1 MRSIA
6 TADPKKLLAALPGRL
21 REALTSGRRR
31 AARARKSLEFLLR
44 ESSLVADLAAEV
56 DIPDAELA
64 GLEIPVQLIYGERSS
79 CRPVGDRLLTAL
91 PQASLEVLDGGH
103 YLSVERS
110 AEVGEI
116 LAGFL
121 HG

>member
-1 MRSIA
+1 
-6 TADPKKLLAALPGRL
+6 
-21 REALTSGRRR
+21 
-31 AARARKSLEFLLR
+31 
-44 ESSLVADLAAEV
+44 V